1 MGEGVNG
8 IHGEYRRFTA
18 TEVGGVIRMF
28 RQLQGLKRVVLA
40 AEANVSEKT
49 IERAEAGEGISED
62 SCRRIA
68 RALGMKENAF
78 TDELYIPT
86 PEEAERLQKQK
97 DEELRRTHRAV
108 PVASIESPRDILP
121 LFDCYGLFGD
131 DQHVADVHLRDF
143 AELKQMLVDYG
154 DISADLTATQRLEG
168 AEEVLKAVR
177 DFETH
182 GYLVKC
188 GVAKDYHVRG
198 DSWPCSIVV
207 AFKKPVGNVRA
218 PDEIWLPKTM
228 RFGL

>member
-8 IHGEYRRFTA
+8 IHGEFRRFTA
-18 TEVGGVIRMF
+18 MEVGGVIRMF
-28 RQLQGLKRVVLA
+28 RQLKSLKRAVLA

-49 IERAEAGEGISED
+49 IERAESGEGISED

-68 RALGMKENAF
+68 RALGMNENAF

-108 PVASIESPRDILP
+108 PVAPIESPRDILP

-131 DQHVADVHLRDF
+131 DQNVADEYLREF

-154 DISADLTATQRLEG
+154 DISSDMTAPQRLEG
-168 AEEVLKAVR
+168 AEEVLKAIR

-188 GVAKDYHVRG
+188 GIAKDYRVNG
-198 DSWPCSIVV
+198 DAWRCSIVV
-207 AFKKPVGNVRA
+207 AFKKSAGNNRV
-218 PDEIWLPKTM
+218 PDEIWLPKAM